1 MSIQIHGILYSYPH
15 LCIIQQTACLH
26 NSFFIH
32 AADILMTTRIIYFI
46 YSHPFLPFTP
56 VFVLSSA
63 LTSWQKSKPLPRSKH
78 GLLECRMK
86 AFRYWPF
93 RYFYPNR
100 LKKCSKPPL
109 LSPKTGQHAHS
120 YIIIEIIYGCGPVVR
135 LRQILHYDFRKTRR
149 TLVYK
154 TVSIA
159 LAPSAV
165 RTFRFRSA
173 SGRHRNLSCCR
184 NVSPLSIVS
193 IARFC

>member
-86 AFRYWPF
+86 AFRYWLF

-100 LKKCSKPPL
+100 LKKRSKAPPFSPENWTTCTFIHYNRDNIWLRSGGPSQTDPALRLQKNEAHTGIQNSIDRACSICSQDFSFPVSERPASKSL
-109 LSPKTGQHAHS
+109 LLPQ
-120 YIIIEIIYGCGPVVR
+120 C
-135 LRQILHYDFRKTRR
+135 
-149 TLVYK
+149 
-154 TVSIA
+154 IA
-159 LAPSAV
+159 V
-165 RTFRFRSA
+165 KY
-173 SGRHRNLSCCR
+173 C
-184 NVSPLSIVS
+184 
-193 IARFC
+193 